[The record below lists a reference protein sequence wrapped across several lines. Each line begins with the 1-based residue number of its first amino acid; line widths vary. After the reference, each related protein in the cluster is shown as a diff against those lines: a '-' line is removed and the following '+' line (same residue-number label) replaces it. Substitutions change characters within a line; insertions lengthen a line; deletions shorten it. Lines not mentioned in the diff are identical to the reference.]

1 MMQQFV
7 HFTRLAARVGWQLLI
22 SAAIVASVSGC
33 ESPFGGRSEVP
44 FDLRT
49 IIPREWAPVSKLIEL
64 NVDDDPAMEWLLFY
78 RYDVSPARKERGNLA
93 GPIGGVVFDRQID
106 PSTGVSVFARHD
118 LLPDL
123 REGKGQGFLG
133 EERCEARIYR
143 VSHGGYVGENLAV
156 FGYAYGPIAPVY
168 LSIFRKK
175 DDVKQGYQ
183 FELLGHF
190 YGNGGVGIESDVSNS
205 DPLRRVIVK
214 TRLNERSL
222 ISKKTVFERRE
233 TGEGYDPRPDENCL
247 EFTYGIPDNPYY
259 PEAAVLAY
267 YQLMNAG
274 RNTEADKFILPHDNR
289 RNYWQKIHGVTEPP
303 PPPAWPGGVVRVLTL
318 AYTGASKI
326 VPGGDEPPFYHTTV
340 EAEES
345 TGAAKVWEV
354 FGLLDGR
361 CGAEIC
367 WQLMSWQLK

>member
-1 MMQQFV
+1 MLRLVQFA
-7 HFTRLAARVGWQLLI
+7 RLSLRASGCLLV
-22 SAAIVASVSGC
+22 SAAVLVSASGC
-33 ESPFGGRSEVP
+33 EPPFGERSAVP
-44 FDLRT
+44 FDIRT
-49 IIPREWAPVSKLIEL
+49 IIPREWTPITKLIEL

-78 RYDVSPARKERGNLA
+78 RYDVSAARKERGNLA

-106 PSTGVSVFARHD
+106 PNTGVSVFARHD
-118 LLPDL
+118 LLPDI

-133 EERCEARIYR
+133 EERCEARIYK
-143 VSHGGYVGENLAV
+143 VTHDGDVGENLAV

-175 DDVKQGYQ
+175 DDGSQGYQ

-190 YGNGGVGIESDVSNS
+190 YGDGGVGIESDVGNS
-205 DPLRRVIVK
+205 DPLYKVVVK

-222 ISKKTVFERRE
+222 ISKKTIFERRA
-233 TGEGYDPRPDENCL
+233 TGDGYEPKPEENRL

-274 RNTEADKFILPHDNR
+274 RTADADKFVLPSESR
-289 RNYWQKIHGVTEPP
+289 RNYWQKIHGATEPP

-318 AYTGASKI
+318 AYSGASKI
-326 VPGGDEPPFYHTTV
+326 VPGGDEPPFYYTTV
-340 EAEES
+340 EVEES

-367 WQLMSWQLK
+367 WKLMSWQPR